1 MALGKKTKR
10 VVDAEGVAHVNAT
23 FNNTLITIT
32 DAHGN
37 AVSWGTAGKA
47 GFKGSK
53 KSTPFAATVAGEQ
66 CAREAMSAGVR
77 RVHVRVQGPGSGR
90 ESAIQALAAAG
101 LQVKSIKD
109 VTPIPHNGCR
119 PPKRRRVGSM
129 RYTGPSCRQC
139 RREGTKLFLK
149 GTKCFTEKCPVER
162 RPYAPGQH
170 GQNTARRRKVSEY
183 AKQLREKQKIKR
195 IYGLSER
202 QFRNTF
208 ERVSTLP
215 GVTGHNLLAAL
226 ESRLD
231 NIVYRM
237 GFAASRKAARQ
248 LIRHRH
254 VEVNGKSVDVPSF
267 VVEPGQEVRVRQ
279 KSRELVIVQAALEVA
294 ARGASPAWIAVD
306 KDTFSGRMLERP
318 QRQSIPIAAQE
329 QLVVELYSK

>member
-1 MALGKKTKR
+1 
-10 VVDAEGVAHVNAT
+10 
-23 FNNTLITIT
+23 
-32 DAHGN
+32 
-37 AVSWGTAGKA
+37 
-47 GFKGSK
+47 
-53 KSTPFAATVAGEQ
+53 
-66 CAREAMSAGVR
+66 
-77 RVHVRVQGPGSGR
+77 
-90 ESAIQALAAAG
+90 
-101 LQVKSIKD
+101 
-109 VTPIPHNGCR
+109 
-119 PPKRRRVGSM
+119 M

-170 GQNTARRRKVSEY
+170 GQTTARRRKVSEY

-195 IYGLSER
+195 IYGLSEK
-202 QFRNTF
+202 QFGNTF
-208 ERVSTLP
+208 ERVSSLP

-231 NIVYRM
+231 NMVYRM

-254 VEVNGKSVDVPSF
+254 VEVNAKSVDIPSF
-267 VVEPGQEVRVRQ
+267 NVQPGQEIRLRA
-279 KSRELVIVQAALEVA
+279 KSRELVIVASALEVA
-294 ARGASPAWIAVD
+294 SRGATPSWLAVD

>member
-1 MALGKKTKR
+1 MA
-10 VVDAEGVAHVNAT
+10 
-23 FNNTLITIT
+23 
-32 DAHGN
+32 
-37 AVSWGTAGKA
+37 
-47 GFKGSK
+47 
-53 KSTPFAATVAGEQ
+53 
-66 CAREAMSAGVR
+66 
-77 RVHVRVQGPGSGR
+77 
-90 ESAIQALAAAG
+90 
-101 LQVKSIKD
+101 
-109 VTPIPHNGCR
+109 
-119 PPKRRRVGSM
+119 

-170 GQNTARRRKVSEY
+170 GQATARRRKASEY

-208 ERVSTLP
+208 ERVSSLP
-215 GVTGHNLLAAL
+215 GITGHNLLASL

-231 NIVYRM
+231 NVVYRM

-254 VEVNGKSVDVPSF
+254 VEITGRIVDIPSY
-267 VVEPGQEVRVRQ
+267 VVDPGVEVRVRTG
-279 KSRELVIVQAALEVA
+279 SREHQGVLGALEQA
-294 ARGASPAWIAVD
+294 ARGAMLNWLAVD
-306 KDTFSGRMLERP
+306 RDTFTGRMLERP
-318 QRQSIPIAAQE
+318 TRPNIPIAAQE

>member
-1 MALGKKTKR
+1 
-10 VVDAEGVAHVNAT
+10 
-23 FNNTLITIT
+23 
-32 DAHGN
+32 
-37 AVSWGTAGKA
+37 
-47 GFKGSK
+47 
-53 KSTPFAATVAGEQ
+53 
-66 CAREAMSAGVR
+66 
-77 RVHVRVQGPGSGR
+77 
-90 ESAIQALAAAG
+90 
-101 LQVKSIKD
+101 
-109 VTPIPHNGCR
+109 
-119 PPKRRRVGSM
+119 M

-170 GQNTARRRKVSEY
+170 GQTTARRRKVSEY
-183 AKQLREKQKIKR
+183 ATQLREKQTIKR
-195 IYGLSER
+195 MYGLSEK

-208 ERVSTLP
+208 ERVSSLP

-231 NIVYRM
+231 NMVYRL

-254 VEVNGKSVDVPSF
+254 VEVNAKSVDIPSF
-267 VVEPGQEVRVRQ
+267 NVQPGQEIRLRQ
-279 KSRELVIVQAALEVA
+279 KSRELVIVAAALEVA
-294 ARGASPAWIAVD
+294 SRGATPSWLAVD
-306 KDTFSGRMLERP
+306 KETFSGRMLERP

>member
-1 MALGKKTKR
+1 MA
-10 VVDAEGVAHVNAT
+10 
-23 FNNTLITIT
+23 
-32 DAHGN
+32 
-37 AVSWGTAGKA
+37 
-47 GFKGSK
+47 
-53 KSTPFAATVAGEQ
+53 
-66 CAREAMSAGVR
+66 
-77 RVHVRVQGPGSGR
+77 
-90 ESAIQALAAAG
+90 
-101 LQVKSIKD
+101 
-109 VTPIPHNGCR
+109 
-119 PPKRRRVGSM
+119 

-170 GQNTARRRKVSEY
+170 GQATARRRKASEY

-208 ERVSTLP
+208 EKVSTLP
-215 GVTGHNLLAAL
+215 GITGHNLLATL

-231 NIVYRM
+231 NVVYRM

-254 VEVNGKSVDVPSF
+254 VEVGGRTVDIPSY
-267 VVEPGQEVRVRQ
+267 VVDPGVEVKVRLG
-279 KSRELVIVQAALEVA
+279 SREHQGVLGALEQAARTSALN
-294 ARGASPAWIAVD
+294 WIAVD
-306 KDTFSGRMLERP
+306 RETFTGRMLERP
-318 QRQSIPIAAQE
+318 TRPNIPIAAQE

>member
-1 MALGKKTKR
+1 
-10 VVDAEGVAHVNAT
+10 
-23 FNNTLITIT
+23 
-32 DAHGN
+32 
-37 AVSWGTAGKA
+37 
-47 GFKGSK
+47 
-53 KSTPFAATVAGEQ
+53 
-66 CAREAMSAGVR
+66 
-77 RVHVRVQGPGSGR
+77 
-90 ESAIQALAAAG
+90 
-101 LQVKSIKD
+101 
-109 VTPIPHNGCR
+109 
-119 PPKRRRVGSM
+119 M

-162 RPYAPGQH
+162 RPFAPGQH
-170 GQNTARRRKVSEY
+170 GQTTARRRKVSEY

-195 IYGLSER
+195 IYGLSEK

-208 ERVSTLP
+208 ERVSSLP

-231 NIVYRM
+231 NMVYRM

-254 VEVNGKSVDVPSF
+254 VEVNGKGVDIPSF
-267 VVEPGQEVRVRQ
+267 VVLPGQEIRMRTS
-279 KSRELVIVQAALEVA
+279 SRELDVVKAALEVA
-294 ARGASPAWIAVD
+294 ARGTTPTWLAVD